1 MRKATTRKTG
11 RDERMDQTRAPMMAM
26 TMVGGD
32 HFFLGRWVE
41 YYGRHLGRENLFVLS
56 HGGDPEHK
64 RIAEGCNVIYL
75 PFDPTR
81 NCFNQRRWQML
92 SRLTTGF
99 TSFYNWVLVGDVD
112 EIVCVDPA
120 VSDNLVDYMATLS
133 GKSGPK
139 VVTPF
144 AIEMVHNP
152 VLEPEPIAAGR
163 NILDVRRI
171 FRLNAN
177 YAKPCLTRTRID
189 MVPGGHFASHPV
201 LHLDP
206 HLYLFHLRFIDHD
219 MTEGRLATRRAQR
232 VIQSGALDD
241 VEREKTGWD
250 TAWDTYKALSKEKP
264 RAETVEFPEFRKE
277 MVEGWRQKKVVYWA
291 PGGARPKGVYRLP
304 ERFRALF

>member
-1 MRKATTRKTG
+1 
-11 RDERMDQTRAPMMAM
+11 MDATRAPMMAM

-32 HFFLGRWVE
+32 HFFLSRWVD
-41 YYGRHLGRENLFVLS
+41 YYGRQLGRQNLYVLS
-56 HGGDPEHK
+56 HGGDPEHQ
-64 RIAEGCNVIYL
+64 RIAEGCNIIYL
-75 PFDPTR
+75 PYDATR

-120 VSDNLVDYMATLS
+120 VASSLVDYVAGL
-133 GKSGPK
+133 GGRKGPR
-139 VVTPF
+139 VITPF

-152 VLEPEPIAAGR
+152 KLEPEPITDGR

-177 YAKPCLTRTRID
+177 YAKPCLTSTKID
-189 MVPGGHFASHPV
+189 IVPGGHYANHPH

-219 MTEGRLATRRAQR
+219 MTKARLATRRAQR
-232 VIQSGALDD
+232 ERQSGALEE
-241 VEREKTGWD
+241 VERKTTGWD
-250 TAWDTYKALSKEKP
+250 TAWATYTALSKQKP
-264 RAETVEFPEFRKE
+264 RAETVDFPEFRKE
-277 MVEGWRQKKVVYWA
+277 MIAGWRPKKAVYFA
-291 PGGARPKGVYRLP
+291 PGGARPPGVYRLP
-304 ERFRALF
+304 ERFRTLF

>member
-1 MRKATTRKTG
+1 
-11 RDERMDQTRAPMMAM
+11 MDKTRAPMAAM

-32 HFFLGRWVE
+32 HFFLKRWVD
-41 YYGRHLGRENLFVLS
+41 YYTRHLGREHLIILS

-64 RIAEGCNVIYL
+64 RIAEGATIIDL
-75 PFDPTR
+75 PYDPTR

-99 TSFYNWVLVGDVD
+99 TNFYNWVLVGDVD

-120 VSDNLVDYMATLS
+120 VSDSLPDYLERYAVR
-133 GKSGPK
+133 GGPR
-139 VVTPF
+139 VITPF
-144 AIEMVHNP
+144 AIEMAHNP
-152 VLEPEPIAAGR
+152 TLEPEPISEGR

-177 YAKPCLTRTRID
+177 YAKPCITCDKID
-189 MVPGGHFASHPV
+189 LAPGGHFANHPK

-219 MTEGRLATRRAQR
+219 MTEARLATRRAQR
-232 VIQSGALDD
+232 VIQSGALEE

-250 TAWDTYKALSKEKP
+250 TAWETYKALSKETP
-264 RAETVEFPEFRKE
+264 RAETVDFPEFRKE
-277 MVEGWRQKKVVYWA
+277 MVDGWREKKVVYFS

-304 ERFRALF
+304 ERFKAVF

>member
-1 MRKATTRKTG
+1 
-11 RDERMDQTRAPMMAM
+11 MDQTRGRMMAM

-32 HFFLGRWVE
+32 HFFLSRWVE
-41 YYGRHLGRENLFVLS
+41 YYGRQLGRENLFVLS

-75 PFDPTR
+75 PFDETR

-99 TSFYNWVLVGDVD
+99 TNFYSWVLVGDVD

-120 VSDNLVDYMATLS
+120 VADSLPDYLERYAVRR
-133 GKSGPK
+133 GPR
-139 VVTPF
+139 VITPF

-152 VLEPEPIAAGR
+152 VLEPEPIAEGR

-177 YAKPCLTRTRID
+177 YANPCITCDKID
-189 MVPGGHFASHPV
+189 IAPGGHFANHPK

-219 MTEGRLATRRAQR
+219 MTEGRLAMRRAQR
-232 VIQSGALDD
+232 VIQSGALEE
-241 VEREKTGWD
+241 VERAKTGWD
-250 TAWDTYKALSKEKP
+250 TAWETYKGLSKETP
-264 RAETVEFPEFRKE
+264 LAETVDFPEFRKE
-277 MVEGWRQKKVVYWA
+277 MVEGWREKKVVYFA

-304 ERFRALF
+304 ERFKVLF

>member
-1 MRKATTRKTG
+1 
-11 RDERMDQTRAPMMAM
+11 MDQTRGRMMAM

-32 HFFLGRWVE
+32 HFFLSRWVG
-41 YYGRHLGRENLFVLS
+41 YYGRQLGRENLFVLS
-56 HGGDPEHK
+56 HGGDPEHRK
-64 RIAEGCNVIYL
+64 IAEGCNVIYL
-75 PFDPTR
+75 PFDETR

-92 SRLTTGF
+92 LRLTSGF
-99 TSFYNWVLVGDVD
+99 TNFYNWVLVGDVD

-120 VSDNLVDYMATLS
+120 VSDSLPDYLEQYAVR
-133 GKSGPK
+133 GGPR
-139 VVTPF
+139 VITPF

-152 VLEPEPIAAGR
+152 TLEPEPISAGR

-177 YAKPCLTRTRID
+177 YAKPCITCDKID
-189 MVPGGHFASHPV
+189 MAPGGHFANHPK

-232 VIQSGALDD
+232 VIQSGALEE
-241 VEREKTGWD
+241 VERQKTGWD
-250 TAWDTYKALSKEKP
+250 TAWDTYQALSKEKP
-264 RAETVEFPEFRKE
+264 RAETVDFPEFRKE
-277 MVEGWRQKKVVYWA
+277 MVEGWREKKVVYFS

-304 ERFRALF
+304 ERFKALF

>member
-1 MRKATTRKTG
+1 
-11 RDERMDQTRAPMMAM
+11 MDATRAAMMAM

-32 HFFLGRWVE
+32 HFFLDRWVR
-41 YYGRHLGRENLFVLS
+41 YYGSQLGRENLYVLS
-56 HGGDPEHK
+56 HGGDPAHK
-64 RIAEGCNVIYL
+64 TIAAGCNVIYL
-75 PFDPTR
+75 PFDETR

-99 TSFYNWVLVGDVD
+99 TNFYNWVLVSDVD

-120 VSDNLVDYMATLS
+120 VSGSLRDYVAALTVR
-133 GKSGPK
+133 GGPK
-139 VVTPF
+139 VITPF

-152 VLEPEPIAAGR
+152 NLEPEPITDDR
-163 NILDVRRI
+163 NVLDVRRI

-177 YAKPCLTRTRID
+177 YAKPCLTSTKID
-189 MVPGGHFASHPV
+189 IVPGGHFANHPV

-219 MTEGRLATRRAQR
+219 MTENRLATRRAQR
-232 VIQSGALDD
+232 EIQSGALVE
-241 VEREKTGWD
+241 VERQKTGWD

-264 RAETVEFPEFRKE
+264 RAETVDFPAFRQE
-277 MVEGWRQKKVVYWA
+277 MIDGWRPKKEVYFA

-304 ERFRALF
+304 DRFRTLF

>member
-1 MRKATTRKTG
+1 
-11 RDERMDQTRAPMMAM
+11 MDQTRAPMMAM

-32 HFFLGRWVE
+32 HFFLSRWVD
-41 YYGRHLGRENLFVLS
+41 YYGRQLGRENLFVLS
-56 HGGDPEHK
+56 HGGDPEHR
-64 RIAEGCNVIYL
+64 RIAEGCNIIYL

-81 NCFNQRRWQML
+81 DCFNQRRWQML
-92 SRLTTGF
+92 SRLTSGF
-99 TSFYNWVLVGDVD
+99 TNYYNWVLVGDVD

-120 VSDNLVDYMATLS
+120 VSGSLVEYVS
-133 GKSGPK
+133 GLAVKRGPL

-152 VLEPEPIAAGR
+152 TLEPEPITPDR

-189 MVPGGHFASHPV
+189 MVPGGHFADHPV

-219 MTEGRLATRRAQR
+219 MTERRLATRREQR
-232 VIQSGALDD
+232 KIQSGALGE
-241 VEREKTGWD
+241 VERAVTGWD
-250 TAWDTYKALSKEKP
+250 SAWDTYQLLSRQEP
-264 RAETVEFPEFRKE
+264 LAETVDFPAFRAE
-277 MVEGWRQKKVVYWA
+277 MVAGWRQKKVVYWA

-304 ERFRALF
+304 ERFRTLF

>member
-1 MRKATTRKTG
+1 
-11 RDERMDQTRAPMMAM
+11 MDQTRGRMMAM

-32 HFFLGRWVE
+32 HFFLSRWVD
-41 YYGRHLGRENLFVLS
+41 YYGRQLGRENCFVLS

-64 RIAEGCNVIYL
+64 RIAEGCNIIYL
-75 PFDPTR
+75 PFDETR

-92 SRLTTGF
+92 SRLTSGF
-99 TSFYNWVLVGDVD
+99 TNFYNWVLVGDVD

-120 VSDNLVDYMATLS
+120 VSDSLPDYVAGLTVK
-133 GKSGPK
+133 GGPQ
-139 VVTPF
+139 VITPF

-152 VLEPEPIAAGR
+152 SLEPEAIADGR

-177 YAKPCLTRTRID
+177 YAKPCITRTKID
-189 MVPGGHFASHPV
+189 IVPGGHFANHPK

-219 MTEGRLATRRAQR
+219 MTEARLATRRAQR
-232 VIQSGALDD
+232 DIQSGSLEE
-241 VEREKTGWD
+241 VERKKTGWD
-250 TAWDTYKALSKEKP
+250 TAWETYKALSKEKP
-264 RAETVEFPEFRKE
+264 RAETVDFPEFRKE
-277 MVEGWRQKKVVYWA
+277 MVDGWREKKVVYWA

-304 ERFRALF
+304 ERFKVLF